1 MLRTAILWRKKFA
14 YPITFVV
21 VRNYIGQT
29 VLLPL
34 LIVLLLTALS
44 LRPAP
49 VRVLGIEF
57 KPVDMFESVRLG
69 PDTLPAFQDEAVRLV
84 ASDTLDILL
93 PDDSPAMPE
102 PLPPVNVVFFGRILE
117 DYTFDQRGLD
127 RFFAA
132 IDSIRTQQRSVR
144 IAFFGD
150 SFIEGD
156 IVLGDLRD
164 TLQSVWGGRG
174 VGMMPVTSVA
184 PGFRRTCNHQ
194 FRGWKTH
201 SIAHN
206 NTPNLPFGI
215 DGNVYVPGPDAH
227 VHYESSKHYANTRQW
242 SVARLFYRASEQQRV
257 VWRVNGAPEVEAPL
271 PGTVR
276 QVAQVSVEQPGM
288 HDVRLRFPASGS
300 VFVYGV
306 SLEDGPGVYVDN
318 FAVRGNHGGLLRKI
332 TVDMAR
338 DFDELLQYDLVIMQF
353 GLNAATRNWSATK
366 TEWYR
371 KELDRAILHL
381 KACFPGRTIVLF
393 SIADRAERYDGMLR
407 TMPAVRA
414 IANMQRD
421 LARHHGLI
429 FFDLF
434 HAMGGEQSIVHFAS
448 TSPPLAN
455 KDFTHLTHQGGR
467 LIGRQIGALLLD
479 AHREGE

>member
-1 MLRTAILWRKKFA
+1 
-14 YPITFVV
+14 
-21 VRNYIGQT
+21 
-29 VLLPL
+29 
-34 LIVLLLTALS
+34 
-44 LRPAP
+44 
-49 VRVLGIEF
+49 
-57 KPVDMFESVRLG
+57 
-69 PDTLPAFQDEAVRLV
+69 
-84 ASDTLDILL
+84 
-93 PDDSPAMPE
+93 
-102 PLPPVNVVFFGRILE
+102 LE
-117 DYTFDQRGLD
+117 DYTFDQLGLD

-132 IDSIRTQQRSVR
+132 IDSIRPQQRSVR

-206 NTPNLPFGI
+206 KTPNLPFGI
-215 DGNVYVPGPDAH
+215 DGSVYVPGPDAFIQ
-227 VHYESSKHYANTRQW
+227 YESSRHYANTRQW
-242 SVARLFYRASEQQRV
+242 SVARLFYRASEQHRV
-257 VWRVNGAPEVEAPL
+257 VWRVDGAPEVEAPL

-288 HDVRLRFPASGS
+288 RDIRLRFPASGNLL
-300 VFVYGV
+300 VYGV
-306 SLEDGPGVYVDN
+306 SLEDGPGVYLDN

-338 DFDELLQYDLVIMQF
+338 DFDALLRYDLVIMQF
-353 GLNAATRNWSATK
+353 GLNAATRNWSAAK

-371 KELDRAILHL
+371 KELERTILHV
-381 KACFPGRTIVLF
+381 KACFPGRPIALF
-393 SIADRAERYDGMLR
+393 SIADRAERYDGVLR

-414 IANMQRD
+414 IADMQRD
-421 LARHHGLI
+421 LARQHGLI

-434 HAMGGEQSIVHFAS
+434 HAMGGAQSMVHFAS
-448 TSPPLAN
+448 ASPPLAN
-455 KDFTHLTHQGGR
+455 KDYTHLTHQGGR
-467 LIGRQIGALLLD
+467 QIGRQIGALLLD
-479 AHREGE
+479 AHRDGQ